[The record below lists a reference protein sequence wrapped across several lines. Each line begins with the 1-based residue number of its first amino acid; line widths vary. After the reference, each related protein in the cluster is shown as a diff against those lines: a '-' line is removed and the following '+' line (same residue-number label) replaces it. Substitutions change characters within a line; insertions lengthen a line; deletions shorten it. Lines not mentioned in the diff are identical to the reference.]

1 MPKHV
6 FKLVNLIMSKTIIVS
21 NRLPISLRHRNGKFE
36 FKPSAG
42 GLATGLGSIYK
53 AGENIWIGWP
63 GNTVEDPEQ
72 RAEIILELH
81 ELKMAPVFL
90 TKEDVEEF
98 YEGFS
103 NETLW
108 PAFHYFTQYMVY
120 NPDHWKAY
128 VRVNEKFCEAILKKA
143 GPEDT
148 IWIHDYQLLLLPK
161 MLREKLPNATIA
173 FFQHIPFPSY
183 EIIRMIPWRKQL
195 LEGIVGADLI
205 GFHTY
210 DDMRHFLSAVG
221 RITGLSSESGY
232 IQAENRIINVDSFPM
247 GIDYD
252 KFANQAKSRKTQ
264 RIVGEFRKQVEGQKL
279 IITID
284 RLDYSK
290 GIPQRIQA
298 FGQLL
303 QQHKELHGKVS
314 MIMIVVP
321 SRDKVQSYKKLKK
334 EIDLLVGRINS
345 EYATLNWKPVHYF
358 YRSFPFEELSAF
370 YNISDIALVTP
381 LRDGMNLV
389 CKEFVAS
396 KTDQSGVLILSEMAG
411 ASKELQDAVLVNP
424 NDRQGVVDA
433 IYRALTMKLPEQKAR
448 MESMQE
454 SLKKYDVFQW
464 VKVFMDRLEHVK
476 SKQAELTSKDVDAAV
491 MTEIATAFKK
501 ASNPILFLDYDGTL
515 TGFVTNPQHAV
526 PDAELKGIVKDL
538 SGLAQVVIISGRDKD
553 TLGKWFK
560 DQSIDMVAEHGV
572 WVKRKDENG
581 NWKLYAEIEDGWKD
595 DIRQIMEYY
604 VLRTPGAFIEEK
616 HHSLVWHFR
625 KVESGLGDLRMRELF
640 SHLKYMARGH
650 NLQVLEG
657 NMVLEIKRPDINKGR
672 AATALMK
679 NQEYDFVL
687 AVGDDW
693 TDEDTFKAMPKN
705 AYSIRVGYAYTQANY
720 NIKSVKQVRQLLSKL
735 SS

>member
-1 MPKHV
+1 MA
-6 FKLVNLIMSKTIIVS
+6 KTIIVS

-42 GLATGLGSIYK
+42 GLATGLDSIYK
-53 AGENIWIGWP
+53 SGENIWIGWP
-63 GNTVEDPEQ
+63 GNTVDDAEQ

-90 TKEDVEEF
+90 SKKDVEQF

-120 NPDHWKAY
+120 NPEHWEAY
-128 VRVNEKFCEAILKKA
+128 VRVNQKFCEAIIKKA
-143 GPEDT
+143 DPDDT
-148 IWIHDYQLLLLPK
+148 IWVHDYQLMLLPL
-161 MLREKLPNATIA
+161 MLREILPDATIA

-183 EIIRMIPWRKQL
+183 EIIRMIPWRKEL
-195 LEGIVGADLI
+195 LQGVCGADLI

-210 DDMRHFLSAVG
+210 DDMRHFLSAVS
-221 RITGLSSESGY
+221 RITGMSGESGY

-247 GIDYD
+247 GIDYN
-252 KFANQAKSRKTQ
+252 KFAKQAKSRKTQ
-264 RIVGEFRKQVEGQKL
+264 NIVKDFRAKVGEQKL

-290 GIPQRIQA
+290 GIPQRIHV
-298 FGQLL
+298 FDQLL
-303 QQHKELHGKVS
+303 KQHKELRGKVS

-321 SRDKVQSYKKLKK
+321 SRDKVQSYKELKE

-345 EYATLNWKPVHYF
+345 EYSTLDWVPVHYF

-370 YNISDIALVTP
+370 YSMADIALVTP

-396 KTDQSGVLILSEMAG
+396 KTDQSGVLVLSEMAG
-411 ASKELQDAVLVNP
+411 ASKELQDAILVNP

-433 IYRALTMKLPEQKAR
+433 IFQALSMSEEEQKERITA
-448 MESMQE
+448 MQE

-464 VKVFMDRLEHVK
+464 VKVFMDRIEHVK
-476 SKQAELTSKDVDAAV
+476 GKQAELTSKDVDAKV
-491 MTEIATAFKK
+491 MTEIQTSFKAAK
-501 ASNPILFLDYDGTL
+501 NPIFFLDYDGTL
-515 TGFVTNPQHAV
+515 TGFKANPQDAV
-526 PDAELKGIVKDL
+526 PDQELKGLIKDL
-538 SGLAQVVIISGRDKD
+538 SGKAQVVIISGRDKD

-560 DQSIDMVAEHGV
+560 GQKIDMIAEHGV
-572 WVKRKDENG
+572 WVQRKDQSTDWE
-581 NWKLYAEIEDGWKD
+581 LYAEVDDSWKD
-595 DIRQIMEYY
+595 DIRSVMEYY

-616 HHSLVWHFR
+616 HHSLVWHYR

-672 AATALMK
+672 AANSLMK
-679 NQEYDFVL
+679 GHEFDFIL
-687 AVGDDW
+687 AIGDDW

-720 NIKSVKQVRQLLSKL
+720 NIKSVKQVRQLLHKL
-735 SS
+735 TQ

>member
-1 MPKHV
+1 
-6 FKLVNLIMSKTIIVS
+6 MSKTIIVS
-21 NRLPISLRHRNGKFE
+21 NRLPISLRHRNGRFE

-53 AGENIWIGWP
+53 EGENIWIGWP
-63 GNTVEDPEQ
+63 GNTVDDAEQ
-72 RAEIILELH
+72 RAEIIIELH

-90 TKEDVEEF
+90 SKEDVEEF

-120 NPDHWKAY
+120 NPDHWEAY
-128 VRVNEKFCEAILKKA
+128 VRVNQKFCEAILKKA
-143 GPEDT
+143 GPNDT
-148 IWIHDYQLLLLPK
+148 IWVHDYQLLLLPQ
-161 MLREKLPNATIA
+161 MLRDVLPNATIA

-183 EIIRMIPWRKQL
+183 EILRMIPWRKEL
-195 LEGIVGADLI
+195 LEGVCGADLI

-252 KFANQAKSRKTQ
+252 KFAKQAKTKKTLN
-264 RIVGEFRKQVEGQKL
+264 IVQKFREQVGNQKML
-279 IITID
+279 LTID

-303 QQHKELHGKVS
+303 EQHKELHGKVS
-314 MIMIVVP
+314 MIMVVVP
-321 SRDKVQSYKKLKK
+321 SRDKVQSYKELKE

-345 EYATLNWKPVHYF
+345 EYSTLNWVPVHYF

-370 YNISDIALVTP
+370 YNMSDIALVTP

-389 CKEFVAS
+389 CKEYVAS
-396 KTDQSGVLILSEMAG
+396 RTDQSGVLILSEMAG
-411 ASKELQDAVLVNP
+411 ASKELQDAILVNP

-433 IYRALTMKLPEQKAR
+433 IFYALTMKPEEQRAR
-448 MESMQE
+448 ISSMQE

-464 VKVFMDRLEHVK
+464 VKVFMDRVAHVK
-476 SKQAELTSKDVDAAV
+476 EKQSELTSKDVDAKV
-491 MTEIATAFKK
+491 MAEIQNAYQK
-501 ASNPILFLDYDGTL
+501 AKNSVLFLDYDGTL
-515 TGFVTNPQHAV
+515 TGFTANPQDAV
-526 PDAELKGIVKDL
+526 PDEELKQIVKDL
-538 SGLAQVVIISGRDKD
+538 SQTSQVVIISGRDKD

-560 DQSIDMVAEHGV
+560 GQNIDMIAEHGV
-572 WVKRKDENG
+572 WVKRKEDKG
-581 NWKLYAEIEDGWKD
+581 DWALYAEIEDGWKD
-595 DIRQIMEYY
+595 DIRKVMEYY

-616 HHSLVWHFR
+616 HHSLVWHYR

-679 NQEYDFVL
+679 GNDYDFVL
-687 AVGDDW
+687 AIGDDW

-720 NIKSVKQVRQLLSKL
+720 NIKSFRQVRQLLQKL
-735 SS
+735 ASS

>member
-1 MPKHV
+1 MA
-6 FKLVNLIMSKTIIVS
+6 KTIIVS
-21 NRLPISLRHRNGKFE
+21 NRLPISLRHRNGRFE

-53 AGENIWIGWP
+53 SGENIWIGWP

-81 ELKMAPVFL
+81 DLKMAPVFL
-90 TKEDVEEF
+90 SKEDVEQF

-120 NPDHWKAY
+120 NPEHWEAY
-128 VRVNEKFCEAILKKA
+128 VRVNQKFCDAILKKA
-143 GPEDT
+143 DPDDT
-148 IWIHDYQLLLLPK
+148 IWVHDYQLLLLPQ
-161 MLREKLPNATIA
+161 MLREVLPDATIA

-195 LEGIVGADLI
+195 LEGVCGADLI

-252 KFANQAKSRKTQ
+252 KFAKQARSKKTQ
-264 RIVGEFRKQVEGQKL
+264 NIVREFRNQVVDQKL
-279 IITID
+279 ILTID

-290 GIPQRIQA
+290 GIPQRLHA
-298 FGQLL
+298 FNQLL
-303 QQHKELHGKVS
+303 AEHKELHGKVS

-321 SRDKVQSYKKLKK
+321 SRDKVQSYKELKE

-345 EYATLNWKPVHYF
+345 DYSTLNWVPVHYF

-370 YNISDIALVTP
+370 YNLADIALVTP

-389 CKEFVAS
+389 CKEYVAS
-396 KTDQSGVLILSEMAG
+396 RTNQNGVLILSEMAG
-411 ASKELQDAVLVNP
+411 ASKELQDAILVNP
-424 NDRQGVVDA
+424 NDQQGVVDA
-433 IYRALTMKLPEQKAR
+433 IYQALTMKPAEQKDR
-448 MESMQE
+448 IT
-454 SLKKYDVFQW
+454 SLQSTVKKYDIFQW
-464 VKVFMDRLEHVK
+464 VKVFMDRIEHVK
-476 SKQAELTSKDVDAAV
+476 EKQAELTSKDVDTKV
-491 MTEIATAFKK
+491 INEIDKAFKK
-501 ASNPILFLDYDGTL
+501 AERPILFLDYDGTL
-515 TGFVTNPQHAV
+515 TGFVANPQDAK
-526 PDAELKGIVKDL
+526 PDAELKAIIKGL
-538 SGLAQVVIISGRDKD
+538 SQKAEVVLISGRDKD
-553 TLGKWFK
+553 TLGTWFK
-560 DQSIDMVAEHGV
+560 GFQIDMIAEHGV
-572 WVKRKDENG
+572 WVKRKSNRAE
-581 NWKLYAEIEDGWKD
+581 WELYADVDDSWKE
-595 DIRQIMEYY
+595 DIRNVMEYY

-616 HHSLVWHFR
+616 HHSLVWHYR

-679 NQEYDFVL
+679 GQEFDFIL
-687 AVGDDW
+687 AIGDDW

-705 AYSIRVGYAYTQANY
+705 AYTIRVGYAYTQANY
-720 NIKSVKQVRQLLSKL
+720 NIKSFRQVRNLLGKL
-735 SS
+735 IQ

>member
-1 MPKHV
+1 MS
-6 FKLVNLIMSKTIIVS
+6 SKTIIVS

-53 AGENIWIGWP
+53 SGENIWIGWP

-81 ELKMAPVFL
+81 DLKMAPVFL

-120 NPDHWKAY
+120 NPEHWKAY
-128 VRVNEKFCEAILKKA
+128 VRVNEKFCDAILKKA
-143 GPEDT
+143 GPDDT
-148 IWIHDYQLLLLPK
+148 IWVHDYQLLLLPK
-161 MLREKLPNATIA
+161 MLREALPNATIA

-183 EIIRMIPWRKQL
+183 EIIRMIPWRKEL
-195 LEGIVGADLI
+195 LEGMVGADLI

-210 DDMRHFLSAVG
+210 DDMRHFLSAVS
-221 RITGLSSESGY
+221 RITSLSSESGY

-252 KFANQAKSRKTQ
+252 KFANQAKSKKTQ
-264 RIVGEFRKQVEGQKL
+264 SIVKEFTKQVEGQKL

-298 FGQLL
+298 FDQLL

-321 SRDKVQSYKKLKK
+321 SRDKVQSYKVLKE

-345 EYATLNWKPVHYF
+345 EYSTLNWKPVHYF

-370 YNISDIALVTP
+370 YSMSDIALVTP

-396 KTDQSGVLILSEMAG
+396 KTDKTGVLILSEMAG

-424 NDRQGVVDA
+424 YDRQGVIDA
-433 IYRALTMKLPEQKAR
+433 IYNALSMKPAEQKAR
-448 MESMQE
+448 MVSMQE

-464 VKVFMDRLEHVK
+464 VKVFMDRLDHVK
-476 SKQAELTSKDVDAAV
+476 RKQEELTSKDVDAKV
-491 MTEIATAFKK
+491 MSEIESDFKK
-501 ASNPILFLDYDGTL
+501 AKNPVLFLDYDGTL
-515 TGFVTNPQHAV
+515 TGFVSNPTEAV
-526 PDAELKGIVKDL
+526 PDGELKDIIKKL
-538 SGLAQVVIISGRDKD
+538 SPIAQVVIISGRDKD
-553 TLGKWFK
+553 TLGTWFK
-560 DQSIDMVAEHGV
+560 DQKVDLIAEHGV
-572 WVKRKDENG
+572 WVKRKNEKGD
-581 NWKLYAEIEDGWKD
+581 WKLYAEIEDGWKE
-595 DIRQIMEYY
+595 DIRKIMEYY
-604 VLRTPGAFIEEK
+604 VLRTPGALIEEK
-616 HHSLVWHFR
+616 HHSLVWHYR

-657 NMVLEIKRPDINKGR
+657 NKVLEIKRPDINKGR
-672 AATALMK
+672 AATAIMK
-679 NQEYDFVL
+679 EQEYDFVL

-720 NIKSVKQVRQLLSKL
+720 NIKSVKQVRQLLTKLGSSKITPD
-735 SS
+735 

>member
-1 MPKHV
+1 
-6 FKLVNLIMSKTIIVS
+6 MSKTIIVS
-21 NRLPISLRHRNGKFE
+21 NRLPISLRHRNGRFE

-53 AGENIWIGWP
+53 EGENIWIGWP
-63 GNTVEDPEQ
+63 GNTVDDPEQ

-90 TKEDVEEF
+90 SKEDVEEF

-120 NPDHWKAY
+120 NPEHWEAY
-128 VRVNEKFCEAILKKA
+128 VRVNRKFCEAILKKA
-143 GPEDT
+143 GPDDT
-148 IWIHDYQLLLLPK
+148 IWVHDYQLLLLPQ
-161 MLREKLPNATIA
+161 MLREVLPNATIA

-183 EIIRMIPWRKQL
+183 EIIRMIPWRKEL
-195 LEGIVGADLI
+195 LAGMCGADLL

-221 RITGLSSESGY
+221 RINGLSNESGY

-252 KFANQAKSRKTQ
+252 KFANQAKSKKTLQ
-264 RIVGEFRKQVEGQKL
+264 FVEEFGKQVEGQKL
-279 IITID
+279 LLTID

-298 FGQLL
+298 FNQLL
-303 QQHKELHGKVS
+303 EQNKDLHGKVS

-321 SRDKVQSYKKLKK
+321 SRDKVQSYKELKE

-345 EYATLNWKPVHYF
+345 EYSTLNWVPVHYF

-370 YNISDIALVTP
+370 YNMSDIALVTP

-396 KTDQSGVLILSEMAG
+396 KTDQTGVLILSEMAG
-411 ASKELQDAVLVNP
+411 ASKELQDAILVNP
-424 NDRQGVVDA
+424 YDRQGVVDA
-433 IYRALTMKLPEQKAR
+433 IYNALSMPHEEQVAR
-448 MESMQE
+448 MKSMQA

-464 VKVFMDRLEHVK
+464 VKVFMDRLDHVK
-476 SKQAELTSKDVDAAV
+476 TKQEELTSKDVDAKV
-491 MTEIATAFKK
+491 MNEIQASFNKAKK
-501 ASNPILFLDYDGTL
+501 AILFLDYDGTL
-515 TGFVTNPQHAV
+515 TGFHTDPQKAV
-526 PDAELKGIVKDL
+526 PDDELREIVKDL
-538 SGLAQVVIISGRDKD
+538 SKLAQVVIISGRDKD
-553 TLGKWFK
+553 TLGRWFEG
-560 DQSIDMVAEHGV
+560 QNIDMIAEHGV
-572 WVKRKDENG
+572 WVKKKEDKGDWE
-581 NWKLYAEIEDGWKD
+581 LYADVEDGWKD
-595 DIRQIMEYY
+595 DIRKVMEYY

-616 HHSLVWHFR
+616 HHSLVWHYR

-672 AATALMK
+672 AATAMMK
-679 NQEYDFVL
+679 GVEYDFIL
-687 AVGDDW
+687 AIGDDW

-705 AYSIRVGYAYTQANY
+705 AYSIRVGYAYTQANF
-720 NIKSVKQVRQLLSKL
+720 NIKSVKQVRQLLQKL
-735 SS
+735 TS

>member
-1 MPKHV
+1 
-6 FKLVNLIMSKTIIVS
+6 MSKTIIVS
-21 NRLPISLRHRNGKFE
+21 NRLPISLRHRKGKFE

-53 AGENIWIGWP
+53 EGENIWIGWP

-120 NPDHWKAY
+120 NPAHWEAY

-148 IWIHDYQLLLLPK
+148 IWVHDYQLLLLPK

-195 LEGIVGADLI
+195 LEGMVGADLI

-264 RIVGEFRKQVEGQKL
+264 NIVREFRKQVEDQKL

-298 FGQLL
+298 FAQLL
-303 QQHKELHGKVS
+303 QEHKELHGKVA

-321 SRDKVQSYKKLKK
+321 SRDKVQSYKELKE

-345 EYATLNWKPVHYF
+345 EYSTLTWVPVHYF

-370 YNISDIALVTP
+370 YSMSDIALVTP

-396 KTDQSGVLILSEMAG
+396 KTNQTGVLILSEMAG

-424 NDRQGVVDA
+424 NDRQGVIDA
-433 IYRALTMKLPEQKAR
+433 IYNSLSMKPAEQKAR
-448 MESMQE
+448 MVSMQE

-464 VKVFMDRLEHVK
+464 VKVFMDRLDHVK
-476 SKQAELTSKDVDAAV
+476 RKQEELTSKDVDAKV
-491 MTEIATAFKK
+491 MTEIEAAFKK
-501 ASNPILFLDYDGTL
+501 AKNPVLFLDYDGTL
-515 TGFVTNPQHAV
+515 TGFVTNPQDAV
-526 PDAELKGIVKDL
+526 PDEELKGIIKDL
-538 SGLAQVVIISGRDKD
+538 SPIAQVVIISGRDKD
-553 TLGKWFK
+553 TLGTWFK
-560 DQSIDMVAEHGV
+560 DQKVDLIAEHGV
-572 WVKRKDENG
+572 WVKRKNEKGD
-581 NWKLYAEIEDGWKD
+581 WKLYAEIEDGWKE
-595 DIRQIMEYY
+595 DIRKIMEYY

-616 HHSLVWHFR
+616 HHSLVWHYR

-672 AATALMK
+672 AATAIMK
-679 NQEYDFVL
+679 DQEYDFVL

-720 NIKSVKQVRQLLSKL
+720 NIKSVKQVRQLLTKL
-735 SS
+735 GS

>member
-1 MPKHV
+1 
-6 FKLVNLIMSKTIIVS
+6 MSKTIIVS
-21 NRLPISLRHRNGKFE
+21 NRLPISLRHRNGRFE

-53 AGENIWIGWP
+53 EGENIWIGWP
-63 GNTVEDPEQ
+63 GNTVDDPEQ

-81 ELKMAPVFL
+81 DLKMAPVFL
-90 TKEDVEEF
+90 SKEDVEEF

-120 NPDHWKAY
+120 NPEHWDAY
-128 VRVNEKFCEAILKKA
+128 VRVNQKFCDAILKKA
-143 GPEDT
+143 GPDDT
-148 IWIHDYQLLLLPK
+148 IWIHDYQLLLLPQ
-161 MLREKLPNATIA
+161 MLREVLPNATIA

-183 EIIRMIPWRKQL
+183 EIIRMIPWRKEL
-195 LEGIVGADLI
+195 LEGVCGADLI

-252 KFANQAKSRKTQ
+252 KFAKQAKSKRTQ
-264 RIVGEFRKQVEGQKL
+264 RFVGEFGKQVEDQKL
-279 IITID
+279 LLTID

-298 FGQLL
+298 FNQLL
-303 QQHKELHGKVS
+303 EQHKELHGKVS

-321 SRDKVQSYKKLKK
+321 SRDKVQSYKELKE

-345 EYATLNWKPVHYF
+345 EYSTLNWVPVHYF

-370 YNISDIALVTP
+370 YNMSDIALVTP

-396 KTDQSGVLILSEMAG
+396 KTDQTGVLILSEMAG
-411 ASKELQDAVLVNP
+411 ASKELQDAILVNP

-433 IYRALTMKLPEQKAR
+433 IYNALSMPLAEQKAR
-448 MESMQE
+448 ISSMQE

-464 VKVFMDRLEHVK
+464 VKVFMDRLDHVK
-476 SKQAELTSKDVDAAV
+476 KKQEELTSKDVDAKV
-491 MTEIATAFKK
+491 MNEIQTSFKK
-501 ASNPILFLDYDGTL
+501 AKNAVLFLDYDGTL
-515 TGFVTNPQHAV
+515 TGFHSDPQKAI

-538 SGLAQVVIISGRDKD
+538 SKLAQVVVISGRDKD
-553 TLGKWFK
+553 TLGRWFEGQ
-560 DQSIDMVAEHGV
+560 DIDMIAEHGV
-572 WVKRKDENG
+572 WVKKKENKG
-581 NWKLYAEIEDGWKD
+581 DWELYAEVEDGWKD

-616 HHSLVWHFR
+616 HHSLVWHYR

-672 AATALMK
+672 AATAMMK
-679 NQEYDFVL
+679 GGEYDFIL
-687 AVGDDW
+687 AIGDDW

-705 AYSIRVGYAYTQANY
+705 AYSIRVGYAFTQANF
-720 NIKSVKQVRQLLSKL
+720 NIKSVKQVRQLLQKL
-735 SS
+735 TS

>member
-1 MPKHV
+1 
-6 FKLVNLIMSKTIIVS
+6 MSKTIIVS

-53 AGENIWIGWP
+53 EGENIWIGWP

-81 ELKMAPVFL
+81 DLKMAPVFL

-120 NPDHWKAY
+120 NPEHWEAY

-148 IWIHDYQLLLLPK
+148 IWVHDYQLLLLPK

-183 EIIRMIPWRKQL
+183 EIMRMIPWRKQL
-195 LEGIVGADLI
+195 LEGMVGADLI

-221 RITGLSSESGY
+221 RLTGLSSESGY

-252 KFANQAKSRKTQ
+252 KYAKQAKTKKTQ
-264 RIVGEFRKQVEGQKL
+264 NIVKDFTKQIEGQKL
-279 IITID
+279 ILTID

-298 FGQLL
+298 FDQLL

-321 SRDKVQSYKKLKK
+321 SRDKVQSYKSLKE

-345 EYATLNWKPVHYF
+345 EYSTLNWKPVHYF

-370 YNISDIALVTP
+370 YSMSDIALVTP

-389 CKEFVAS
+389 CKEYVAS
-396 KTDQSGVLILSEMAG
+396 RTDQTGVLILSEMAG

-424 NDRQGVVDA
+424 NDRQGVIDA
-433 IYRALTMKLPEQKAR
+433 IYNAFSMKPAEQKAR
-448 MESMQE
+448 MVSMQE

-464 VKVFMDRLEHVK
+464 VKVFMDRLDHVK
-476 SKQAELTSKDVDAAV
+476 RKQEELTSKDVDAKV
-491 MTEIATAFKK
+491 MSEIESAFKK
-501 ASNPILFLDYDGTL
+501 AKNPILFLDYDGTL
-515 TGFVTNPQHAV
+515 TGFVSNPNDAV
-526 PDAELKGIVKDL
+526 PDAELKGIIKDL
-538 SGLAQVVIISGRDKD
+538 SPKAQVVVISGRDKD
-553 TLGKWFK
+553 TLGTWFK
-560 DQSIDMVAEHGV
+560 DQKVDLIAEHGV
-572 WVKRKDENG
+572 WVKRKNEKGD
-581 NWKLYAEIEDGWKD
+581 WKLYAEIEDGWKE

-616 HHSLVWHFR
+616 HHSLVWHYR

-672 AATALMK
+672 AATAIMK
-679 NQEYDFVL
+679 DQEYDFVL

-720 NIKSVKQVRQLLSKL
+720 NIKSVKLVRQLLSKL
-735 SS
+735 GS

>member
-1 MPKHV
+1 
-6 FKLVNLIMSKTIIVS
+6 MSKTIIVS

-53 AGENIWIGWP
+53 EGENIWIGWP
-63 GNTVEDPEQ
+63 GNTIEDPEQ

-90 TKEDVEEF
+90 SKLDVEEF

-108 PAFHYFTQYMVY
+108 PAFHYFTQYMSY
-120 NPDHWKAY
+120 NPDHWEAY

-148 IWIHDYQLLLLPK
+148 IWVHDYQLLLLPK

-195 LEGIVGADLI
+195 LEGMVGADLI

-221 RITGLSSESGY
+221 RITGLSNESGY

-252 KFANQAKSRKTQ
+252 KFAKQAKNRKTQ
-264 RIVGEFRKQVEGQKL
+264 NLVKDFRKQVGNQKML
-279 IITID
+279 LTID

-290 GIPQRIQA
+290 GIPERIKV
-298 FGQLL
+298 FNQLL
-303 QQHKELHGKVS
+303 KQHKELHGKVS
-314 MIMIVVP
+314 MVMIVVP
-321 SRDKVQSYKKLKK
+321 SRDKVQSYKELKE

-345 EYATLNWKPVHYF
+345 EYSTLNWVPVHYF

-370 YNISDIALVTP
+370 YSMSDIALVTP

-396 KTDQSGVLILSEMAG
+396 KTNKNGVLILSEMAG
-411 ASKELQDAVLVNP
+411 ASKELMDSILVNP
-424 NDRQGVVDA
+424 NDQQGVVDA
-433 IYRALTMKLPEQKAR
+433 IYSALSMPEKEQKFR

-464 VKVFMDRLEHVK
+464 VKVFMDRLAHVK
-476 SKQAELTSKDVDAAV
+476 KKQQELFSKDVDVKV
-491 MTEIATAFKK
+491 MTEMANHFKK
-501 ASNPILFLDYDGTL
+501 SERPILFLDYDGTL
-515 TGFVTNPQHAV
+515 TGFTSNPQDAK
-526 PDAELKGIVKDL
+526 PDAELEKLVKDL
-538 SGLAQVVIISGRDKD
+538 SSRAQVVIISGRDKD

-560 DQSIDMVAEHGV
+560 GQDIDMIAEHGV
-572 WVKRKDENG
+572 WVKRKENKG
-581 NWKLYAEIEDGWKD
+581 DWELYAEIEAGWKD
-595 DIRQIMEYY
+595 DIREIMEYY

-616 HHSLVWHFR
+616 HHSLVWHYR

-679 NQEYDFVL
+679 GHKYDFVL
-687 AVGDDW
+687 AIGDDW

-720 NIKSVKQVRQLLSKL
+720 NIKSFRQVRNLLAKL
-735 SS
+735 GQS

>member
-1 MPKHV
+1 
-6 FKLVNLIMSKTIIVS
+6 MSKTIIVS
-21 NRLPISLRHRNGKFE
+21 NRLPISLRHRNGRFE

-53 AGENIWIGWP
+53 EGENIWIGWP
-63 GNTVEDPEQ
+63 GNTVDDPEQ

-81 ELKMAPVFL
+81 DLKMAPVFL
-90 TKEDVEEF
+90 SKEDVEEF

-120 NPDHWKAY
+120 NPEHWEAY
-128 VRVNEKFCEAILKKA
+128 VRVNQKFCDAILKKA
-143 GPEDT
+143 GPDDT
-148 IWIHDYQLLLLPK
+148 IWIHDYQLLLLPQ
-161 MLREKLPNATIA
+161 MLREVLPNATIA

-195 LEGIVGADLI
+195 LEGMCGADLI

-252 KFANQAKSRKTQ
+252 KFAKQAKSKRTLRFVQ
-264 RIVGEFRKQVEGQKL
+264 EFGKQVEDQKL
-279 IITID
+279 LLTID

-298 FGQLL
+298 FNQLL
-303 QQHKELHGKVS
+303 EQHKELHGKVS

-321 SRDKVQSYKKLKK
+321 SRDRVQSYKELKE

-345 EYATLNWKPVHYF
+345 EHSTLTWVPVHYF

-370 YNISDIALVTP
+370 YNMSDIALVTP

-396 KTDQSGVLILSEMAG
+396 KTDQTGVLILSEMAG
-411 ASKELQDAVLVNP
+411 ASKELQDAILVNP

-433 IYRALTMKLPEQKAR
+433 IYNALSMPLAEQKAR
-448 MESMQE
+448 MNSMQE

-464 VKVFMDRLEHVK
+464 VKVFMDRLDHVK
-476 SKQAELTSKDVDAAV
+476 KKQEELTSKDVDTKV
-491 MTEIATAFKK
+491 MNEIQASFKK
-501 ASNPILFLDYDGTL
+501 AKNAVLFLDYDGTL
-515 TGFVTNPQHAV
+515 TGFHSDPQKAL
-526 PDAELKGIVKDL
+526 PDEELKSIVKDL
-538 SGLAQVVIISGRDKD
+538 SKLAQVVIISGRDKD

-560 DQSIDMVAEHGV
+560 GQNIDMIAEHGV
-572 WVKRKDENG
+572 WVKRKEEQGD
-581 NWKLYAEIEDGWKD
+581 WDLYAEIDDSWKD
-595 DIRQIMEYY
+595 DIRKIMEYY

-616 HHSLVWHFR
+616 HHSLVWHYR

-640 SHLKYMARGH
+640 SHLKYMARGY

-672 AATALMK
+672 AATAMMK
-679 NQEYDFVL
+679 GIEYDFVL
-687 AVGDDW
+687 AIGDDW

-720 NIKSVKQVRQLLSKL
+720 NIKSFRQVRQLLQKL
-735 SS
+735 TS

>member
-1 MPKHV
+1 MA
-6 FKLVNLIMSKTIIVS
+6 KTIIVS

-42 GLATGLGSIYK
+42 GLATGLDSIYK
-53 AGENIWIGWP
+53 SGENIWIGWP
-63 GNTVEDPEQ
+63 GNTVDDAEQ

-90 TKEDVEEF
+90 SKKDVEQF

-120 NPDHWKAY
+120 NPDHWEAY
-128 VRVNEKFCEAILKKA
+128 VRVNQKFCDAIVKKA
-143 GPEDT
+143 DPDDT
-148 IWIHDYQLLLLPK
+148 IWVHDYQLMLLPQ
-161 MLREKLPNATIA
+161 MLREILPDATIA

-183 EIIRMIPWRKQL
+183 EIIRMIPWRREL
-195 LEGIVGADLI
+195 LEGVCGADLI

-221 RITGLSSESGY
+221 RITGMSGESGY

-247 GIDYD
+247 GIDYH
-252 KFANQAKSRKTQ
+252 KFAKQAKSRKTQ
-264 RIVGEFRKQVEGQKL
+264 NIVKDFREKVGDQTL
-279 IITID
+279 LLTID

-290 GIPQRIQA
+290 GIPQRIHV
-298 FGQLL
+298 FDQLL
-303 QQHKELHGKVS
+303 KQHKELRGKVS

-321 SRDKVQSYKKLKK
+321 SRDRVQSYKELKE

-345 EYATLNWKPVHYF
+345 EYSTLDWVPVHYF

-370 YNISDIALVTP
+370 YSMSDIALVTP

-396 KTDQSGVLILSEMAG
+396 KNDEKGVLILSEMAG
-411 ASKELQDAVLVNP
+411 ASKELQDAILVNP

-433 IYRALTMKLPEQKAR
+433 IYQALSMSEEEQKLR
-448 MESMQE
+448 ISTMQE

-464 VKVFMDRLEHVK
+464 VKVFMDRIEHVK
-476 SKQAELTSKDVDAAV
+476 AKQAELTSKDVDAKV
-491 MTEIATAFKK
+491 MNEIQASFKK
-501 ASNPILFLDYDGTL
+501 AKSPIFFLDYDGTL
-515 TGFVTNPQHAV
+515 TGFKANPQDAV
-526 PDAELKGIVKDL
+526 PDTELKSLVKEL
-538 SGLAQVVIISGRDKD
+538 SGKAQVVIISGRDKD

-560 DQSIDMVAEHGV
+560 GQQIDMIAEHGV
-572 WVKRKDENG
+572 WVHRKDHSQDWE
-581 NWKLYAEIEDGWKD
+581 LYAEVDDSWKD
-595 DIRQIMEYY
+595 DIRSVMEYY

-616 HHSLVWHFR
+616 HHSLVWHYR

-672 AATALMK
+672 AANSLMK
-679 NQEYDFVL
+679 GHEFDFIL
-687 AVGDDW
+687 AIGDDW

-720 NIKSVKQVRQLLSKL
+720 NIKSVKQVRQLLHKL
-735 SS
+735 AES

>member
-1 MPKHV
+1 
-6 FKLVNLIMSKTIIVS
+6 MSKTIIVS
-21 NRLPISLRHRNGKFE
+21 NRLPISLRHRNGRFE

-53 AGENIWIGWP
+53 EGENIWIGWP
-63 GNTVEDPEQ
+63 GNTVDDPEQ

-81 ELKMAPVFL
+81 DLKMAPVFL
-90 TKEDVEEF
+90 SKEDVEEF

-108 PAFHYFTQYMVY
+108 PAFHYFTQYIVY
-120 NPDHWKAY
+120 NPEHWEAY
-128 VRVNEKFCEAILKKA
+128 VRVNQKFCDAILKKA
-143 GPEDT
+143 GPDDT
-148 IWIHDYQLLLLPK
+148 IWVHDYQLLLLPQ
-161 MLREKLPNATIA
+161 MLREVLPNATIA

-183 EIIRMIPWRKQL
+183 EIIRMIPWRKEL
-195 LEGIVGADLI
+195 LDGVCGADLI

-252 KFANQAKSRKTQ
+252 KFAKQAKSKRTLRFVQ
-264 RIVGEFRKQVEGQKL
+264 EFGKQVEDQKL
-279 IITID
+279 LLTID

-298 FGQLL
+298 FNQLL
-303 QQHKELHGKVS
+303 EQHKELHGKVS

-321 SRDKVQSYKKLKK
+321 SRDRVQSYKELKV

-345 EYATLNWKPVHYF
+345 EYSTLNWVPVHYF

-370 YNISDIALVTP
+370 YNMSDIALVTP

-396 KTDQSGVLILSEMAG
+396 KTDQTGVLILSEMAG
-411 ASKELQDAVLVNP
+411 ASKELQDAILVNP

-433 IYRALTMKLPEQKAR
+433 IFNALSMPLEEQKFR
-448 MESMQE
+448 MSSMQE

-464 VKVFMDRLEHVK
+464 VKVFMDRLNHVK
-476 SKQAELTSKDVDAAV
+476 QKQEELTSKDVDAKV
-491 MTEIATAFKK
+491 MNEIQGSFKK
-501 ASNPILFLDYDGTL
+501 AENAVLFLDYDGTL
-515 TGFVTNPQHAV
+515 TGFHSDPQKAS
-526 PDAELKGIVKDL
+526 PDAELKRIVKDL
-538 SGLAQVVIISGRDKD
+538 SKLAQVVIISGRDKD
-553 TLGKWFK
+553 TLGKWFEG
-560 DQSIDMVAEHGV
+560 QNIDMIAEHGV
-572 WVKRKDENG
+572 WVKRKEDKGDWE
-581 NWKLYAEIEDGWKD
+581 LYAEIDDTWKD
-595 DIRQIMEYY
+595 DIRKIMEYY

-616 HHSLVWHFR
+616 HHSLVWHYR

-640 SHLKYMARGH
+640 SHLKYMARGY

-672 AATALMK
+672 AATAMMK
-679 NQEYDFVL
+679 GIEYDFIL
-687 AVGDDW
+687 AIGDDW

-705 AYSIRVGYAYTQANY
+705 AYSIRVGYAYTKANF
-720 NIKSVKQVRQLLSKL
+720 NIKSVKQVRQLLQKL
-735 SS
+735 TS

>member
-1 MPKHV
+1 
-6 FKLVNLIMSKTIIVS
+6 MSKTIIVS
-21 NRLPISLRHRNGKFE
+21 NRLPISLRHRKGKFE

-53 AGENIWIGWP
+53 EGENIWIGWP

-72 RAEIILELH
+72 RAEIMLELH

-120 NPDHWKAY
+120 NPAHWEAY

-148 IWIHDYQLLLLPK
+148 IWVHDYQLLLLPK

-195 LEGIVGADLI
+195 LEGMVGADLI

-264 RIVGEFRKQVEGQKL
+264 GIVREFRKQVEDQKL

-298 FGQLL
+298 FAQLL
-303 QQHKELHGKVS
+303 KEHKELHGKVA

-321 SRDKVQSYKKLKK
+321 SRDKVQSYKELKQ

-345 EYATLNWKPVHYF
+345 EYSTLTWVPVHYF

-370 YNISDIALVTP
+370 YSMSDIALVTP

-396 KTDQSGVLILSEMAG
+396 KTDQTGVLILSEMAG

-424 NDRQGVVDA
+424 NDQQSVIDA
-433 IYRALTMKLPEQKAR
+433 IYNSLSMKPAEQKAR
-448 MESMQE
+448 MVSMQE

-464 VKVFMDRLEHVK
+464 VKVFMDRLGHVK
-476 SKQAELTSKDVDAAV
+476 RKQEELISKDVDTKV
-491 MTEIATAFKK
+491 ISEIEAAFKK
-501 ASNPILFLDYDGTL
+501 AKKPILFLDYDGTL
-515 TGFVTNPQHAV
+515 TGFVTNPQDAV
-526 PDAELKGIVKDL
+526 PDAELKGIIKNL
-538 SGLAQVVIISGRDKD
+538 SPIAQVVIISGRDKD
-553 TLGKWFK
+553 TLGAWFK
-560 DQSIDMVAEHGV
+560 DQKVDLIAEHGV
-572 WVKRKDENG
+572 WVNRKNEKGDWN
-581 NWKLYAEIEDGWKD
+581 LYAEIEDGWKE

-616 HHSLVWHFR
+616 HHSLVWHYR

-672 AATALMK
+672 AATAIMK
-679 NQEYDFVL
+679 DKEYDFIL

-693 TDEDTFKAMPKN
+693 TDEDTFKAMPKS

-720 NIKSVKQVRQLLSKL
+720 NIKSVKQVRQLLTKL

>member
-1 MPKHV
+1 
-6 FKLVNLIMSKTIIVS
+6 MSKTIIVS

-53 AGENIWIGWP
+53 SGENIWIGWP

-90 TKEDVEEF
+90 TKEEVTKF

-108 PAFHYFTQYMVY
+108 PAFHYFTQYIEY
-120 NPDHWKAY
+120 NSDHWEAY
-128 VRVNEKFCEAILKKA
+128 RDVNRKFCEAILKKA
-143 GPEDT
+143 DPDDT
-148 IWIHDYQLLLLPK
+148 IWIHDYQLLLLPQ
-161 MLREKLPNATIA
+161 MLREALPQSTIA

-183 EIIRMIPWRKQL
+183 EIMRMIPWRRDL
-195 LEGIVGADLI
+195 LEGMCGSDLI

-247 GIDYD
+247 GIDYG
-252 KFANQAKSRKTQ
+252 KFEKQAKSRKTQ
-264 RIVGEFRKQVEGQKL
+264 RIVQDFRNQVGDQKL

-290 GIPQRIQA
+290 GIPQRLHA
-298 FGQLL
+298 FNRLL
-303 QQHKELHGKVS
+303 QLHKSLQGKVS

-321 SRDKVQSYKKLKK
+321 SRDKVKSYKELKE
-334 EIDLLVGRINS
+334 EIDLLVGRINA
-345 EYATLNWKPVHYF
+345 EYSTLNWVPVHYF

-370 YNISDIALVTP
+370 YNMSDIALVTP

-389 CKEFVAS
+389 CKEYVAS
-396 KTDQSGVLILSEMAG
+396 RTDQSGVLILSEMAG

-424 NDRQGVVDA
+424 NDQQGVVDA
-433 IYRALTMKLPEQKAR
+433 IYHGLTMDPQEQKDR
-448 MESMQE
+448 ITSMQD
-454 SLKKYDVFQW
+454 SLKKYDIFQW
-464 VKVFMDRLEHVK
+464 VKVFTDRLDHVK
-476 SKQAELTSKDVDAAV
+476 RKQAELTSKDVDHR
-491 MTEIATAFKK
+491 IILDIKK
-501 ASNPILFLDYDGTL
+501 AFEKAKNPVLFLDYDGTL
-515 TGFVTNPQHAV
+515 TGFVANPQDAK
-526 PDAELKGIVKDL
+526 PDTELKNIIK
-538 SGLAQVVIISGRDKD
+538 SISAKSQTVIISGRDKD
-553 TLGKWFK
+553 TLGTWFK
-560 DQSIDMVAEHGV
+560 NQSVDLVAEHGV
-572 WVKRKDENG
+572 WVKQKNQKTDWE
-581 NWKLYAEIEDGWKD
+581 LYAEVDDSWKEE
-595 DIRQIMEYY
+595 IRKVMEYY

-616 HHSLVWHFR
+616 HHSLVWHYR

-640 SHLKYMARGH
+640 SHLKYMASGY

-672 AATALMK
+672 AASALMK
-679 NQEYDFVL
+679 GQEYDFIL
-687 AVGDDW
+687 AIGDDW

-705 AYSIRVGYAYTQANY
+705 AFTIRVGYAYTQANY
-720 NIKSVKQVRQLLSKL
+720 NIKSFKEVRNLLSEL
-735 SS
+735 I

>member
-1 MPKHV
+1 MA
-6 FKLVNLIMSKTIIVS
+6 KTIIVS
-21 NRLPISLRHRNGKFE
+21 NRLPISLRHRNGRFE

-53 AGENIWIGWP
+53 SGENIWIGWP

-81 ELKMAPVFL
+81 DLKMAPVFL
-90 TKEDVEEF
+90 TREDVEQF

-108 PAFHYFTQYMVY
+108 PAFHYFTQYMTY
-120 NPDHWKAY
+120 NPDHWEAY
-128 VRVNEKFCEAILKKA
+128 VRVNQKFCDAILKKA
-143 GPEDT
+143 DADDT
-148 IWIHDYQLLLLPK
+148 IWVHDYQLLLLPQ
-161 MLREKLPNATIA
+161 MLREVLPNATIA

-195 LEGIVGADLI
+195 LEGVCGADLI

-252 KFANQAKSRKTQ
+252 KFAKQAKSRKTQ
-264 RIVGEFRKQVEGQKL
+264 RIVQDFRKQVGDQKL

-290 GIPQRIQA
+290 GIPQRLHA
-298 FGQLL
+298 FTKLL
-303 QQHKELHGKVS
+303 QDHKELHGKVS
-314 MIMIVVP
+314 MIMVVVP
-321 SRDKVQSYKKLKK
+321 SRDKVQSYKELRE

-345 EYATLNWKPVHYF
+345 EYSTLNWVPVHYF

-370 YNISDIALVTP
+370 YNMSDIALVTP

-389 CKEFVAS
+389 CKEYVAS
-396 KTDQSGVLILSEMAG
+396 RTDQTGVLILSEMAG

-424 NDRQGVVDA
+424 NNQQGVVDA
-433 IYRALTMKLPEQKAR
+433 IYDALTMDPKEQKERIA
-448 MESMQE
+448 SLQS
-454 SLKKYDVFQW
+454 SLKKYDIFQW
-464 VKVFMDRLEHVK
+464 VKVFMDRIEHVK
-476 SKQAELTSKDVDAAV
+476 EKQAELTSKDVDTKV
-491 MTEIATAFKK
+491 INEIEKSFKSAK
-501 ASNPILFLDYDGTL
+501 NPVLFLDYDGTL
-515 TGFVTNPQHAV
+515 TGFVANPQDAK
-526 PDAELKGIVKDL
+526 PDTELKAIVKGL
-538 SGLAQVVIISGRDKD
+538 SEKAQVVIISGRDKD
-553 TLGKWFK
+553 TLGTWFK
-560 DQSIDMVAEHGV
+560 GQNIDMIAEHGV
-572 WVKRKDENG
+572 WVKRKENKG
-581 NWKLYAEIEDGWKD
+581 DWELYADVDDSWKE
-595 DIRQIMEYY
+595 DIRSVMEYY

-616 HHSLVWHFR
+616 HHSLVWHYR

-679 NQEYDFVL
+679 GQEYDFIL
-687 AVGDDW
+687 AIGDDW
-693 TDEDTFKAMPKN
+693 TDEDTFKVMPKS
-705 AYSIRVGYAYTQANY
+705 AYTIRVGYAYTQANY
-720 NIKSVKQVRQLLSKL
+720 NIKSFRQVRNLLGKL
-735 SS
+735 I